1 MIAVIFEA
9 GASDEA
15 QEEYPELAE
24 QLRPL
29 LATIDGFISIE
40 RSRSLTI
47 PGRVLSLSLRRD
59 EAAIAAWRNTHEHRR
74 VQAAGRDHVLADY
87 RLRIAPAIRD
97 HGMTACNETPTDS
110 RATHKGTPDHVR
122 H

>member
-47 PGRVLSLSLRRD
+47 PGVLSLPFRRD

-74 VQAAGRDHVLADY
+74 VQTAARDHVLADY
-87 RLRIAPAIRD
+87 RLRIAPVIRD
-97 HGMTACNETPTDS
+97 YGMTACNETPTDS